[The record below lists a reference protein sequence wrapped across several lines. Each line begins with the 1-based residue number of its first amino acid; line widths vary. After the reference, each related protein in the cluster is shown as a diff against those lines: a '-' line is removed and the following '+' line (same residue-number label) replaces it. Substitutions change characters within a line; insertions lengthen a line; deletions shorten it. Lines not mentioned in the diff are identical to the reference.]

1 MNRFVQDETDLS
13 SDIYKDRD
21 QTYLDFIQ
29 TLRQRESLLK
39 FVKNWKEEIRSV
51 RPFSDKEEL

>member
-13 SDIYKDRD
+13 SDIYKDRARD

-29 TLRQRESLLK
+29 TLSDKRESFEK
-39 FVKNWKEEIRSV
+39 FVRKN
-51 RPFSDKEEL
+51 